1 MKNVNK
7 TNATTTTK
15 TSLIDTNYKAPS
27 GRSYSKDAV
36 ITLITNKGK
45 VPAQAGK
52 ILEALTKAP
61 NHTLT
66 IEQLVGTDE
75 AGLNSKLDEVGLQTV
90 QTPTKIWSFYKSM
103 LVSKGFITVS

>member
-1 MKNVNK
+1 MVNNNNKNENVK
-7 TNATTTTK
+7 TN
-15 TSLIDTNYKAPS
+15 SLIDTNYKAPT

-66 IEQLVGTDE
+66 VEQLVGTDE
-75 AGLNSKLDEVGLQTV
+75 AGLNSKLDAVGLNTV
-90 QTPTKIWSFYKSM
+90 QTPNKIWSFYKAR
-103 LVSKGFITVS
+103 LIAEGYITVS

>member
-52 ILEALTKAP
+52 ILEALTNAP

-66 IEQLVGTDE
+66 VEQLVGTDE

>member
-7 TNATTTTK
+7 TNATTK
-15 TSLIDTNYKAPS
+15 TSLIDTNYKAPN

-66 IEQLVGTDE
+66 VEQLVGTDE

>member
-7 TNATTTTK
+7 NTTTK

-27 GRSYSKDAV
+27 GRTYSKDAV
-36 ITLITNKGK
+36 VTLISTKGK

-52 ILEALTKAP
+52 ILEALVKAP
-61 NHTLT
+61 NYTLT
-66 IEQLVGTDE
+66 VEELVGTDE
-75 AGLNSKLDEVGLQTV
+75 AGLNSKLDEVGLVTV

-103 LVSKGFITVS
+103 LVSKGFITIS